1 MSIYEPLLDFFKTL
15 ADENRLRIVGLLSER
30 EYSVGEL
37 SEALAITEPTVSHHL
52 NKLRR
57 LGLVNLRTN
66 GTYRLYR
73 LNDAMLQRYKQ
84 AVLQMEQLRPS
95 EPPTPPDQ
103 SWIDEL
109 GLDEEGRKVL
119 LDYTVGQRLKFIP
132 ARVKKLQPVLI
143 WLSTRF
149 EIGRSYTEREVNAVL
164 TAHHEDYAR
173 LRRDLIEAGYLARE
187 RDGRQYWRVR

>member
-37 SEALAITEPTVSHHL
+37 SESLAITEPTISHHL
-52 NKLRR
+52 SKLRG
-57 LGLVNLRTN
+57 LGLVNIRTD
-66 GTYRLYR
+66 GTYRFYR
-73 LNDAMLQRYKQ
+73 LNDGVLQRYKQ
-84 AVLQMEQLRPS
+84 AVLDMEHLRPP
-95 EPPTPPDQ
+95 EPTTPPDQ

-149 EIGRSYTEREVNAVL
+149 EMGRSYTEREVNAIL
-164 TAHHEDYAR
+164 SAHHEDYAS